1 MASVAKTISN
11 PSLSKVFKRYA
22 AEKIGLQDNGAQRKQ
37 QFQRAC
43 GPSSTLRRD
52 TMLCSRRKSGDLR
65 CPYSGGNNTIK

>member
-43 GPSSTLRRD
+43 GGVRRRD